1 MLEVTIATT
10 PDSAAIHR
18 WAEVFRAYDETNKRA
33 TAELLAKK
41 GRDLGIKLF
50 EGFRDV
56 QFGGDPKRRG
66 VAAAELAVRT
76 SSGRGTKV
84 RSALLARYQSA
95 RKDLGFSVR
104 SFGQAGRYATT
115 KAERA
120 EARRDGRAAR
130 KRRADLWR
138 KIVGAEI
145 ALRQSGIGVLA
156 ASFLMFRR
164 SQRWSISQ
172 DSYVRTGAHDFIP
185 NRTGRPLGSV
195 QVTDD
200 SMEIASYATGI
211 GQVEQ
216 RYGIV
221 DRALNASADDML
233 IYLRDRGALH
243 LVAALQGQTA
253 PAAT

>member
-1 MLEVTIATT
+1 MLEVSIATT

-18 WAEVFRAYDETNKRA
+18 WAEVFRAYDATNKRT

-50 EGFRDV
+50 EGFRAV
-56 QFGGDPKRRG
+56 QFGGDPKQRG
-66 VAAAELAVRT
+66 IARSELAARAAT
-76 SSGRGTKV
+76 GRGTKV
-84 RSALLARYQSA
+84 REALMQRYRSA
-95 RKDLGFSVR
+95 RRDLTFSVR
-104 SFGQAGRYATT
+104 SFGQGRRYATT
-115 KAERA
+115 AAERA

-130 KRRADLWR
+130 QRRADLWR

-156 ASFLMFRR
+156 ASFLMFRNR
-164 SQRWSISQ
+164 SSQ
-172 DSYVRTGAHDFIP
+172 ARGTYQTP

-195 QVTDD
+195 TVTDD

-211 GQVEQ
+211 GTVES

-233 IYLRDRGALH
+233 VYLRDRGALH

-253 PAAT
+253 PVAA

>member
-1 MLEVTIATT
+1 M
-10 PDSAAIHR
+10 
-18 WAEVFRAYDETNKRA
+18 
-33 TAELLAKK
+33 
-41 GRDLGIKLF
+41 
-50 EGFRDV
+50 

-66 VAAAELAVRT
+66 IAAAELAART

-156 ASFLMFRR
+156 ASFLMFRNR
-164 SQRWSISQ
+164 SSQ
-172 DSYVRTGAHDFIP
+172 ARGTYQTP
-185 NRTGRPLGSV
+185 NRTGRPLGFV
-195 QVTDD
+195 TVTDD

-211 GQVEQ
+211 GTVES

-233 IYLRDRGALH
+233 VYLRDREALA
-243 LVAALQGQTA
+243 LVAALEGKEA
-253 PAAT
+253 PAAA

>member
-1 MLEVTIATT
+1 MLAVTIATT

-66 VAAAELAVRT
+66 VAAAELAART
-76 SSGRGTKV
+76 SAGRGTKV

-115 KAERA
+115 KADLA
-120 EARRDGRAAR
+120 AARRDGRAAR

-156 ASFLMFRR
+156 ASFLMFRNR
-164 SQRWSISQ
+164 SSQ
-172 DSYVRTGAHDFIP
+172 ARGTYQTP
-185 NRTGRPLGSV
+185 NRTGRQLGSV
-195 QVTDD
+195 TVTDD
-200 SMEIASYATGI
+200 SIDIASYATGI
-211 GQVEQ
+211 GTVES

-233 IYLRDRGALH
+233 VYLRDRGALH

-253 PAAT
+253 PAAA

>member
-66 VAAAELAVRT
+66 IAKAELAART
-76 SSGRGTKV
+76 ASGRGTAV
-84 RSALLARYQSA
+84 REALLKRYQSA
-95 RKDLGFSVR
+95 RKYLGFSVR
-104 SFGQAGRYATT
+104 SFGQGARYATT

-156 ASFLMFRR
+156 ASFLMFRNR
-164 SQRWSISQ
+164 SSQ
-172 DSYVRTGAHDFIP
+172 ARGTYQVP

-200 SMEIASYATGI
+200 SMEIASYAAGI
-211 GQVEQ
+211 GTVES

-233 IYLRDRGALH
+233 VYLRDRGALH
-243 LVAALQGQTA
+243 LVAALQGQAA
-253 PAAT
+253 PAAA

>member
-1 MLEVTIATT
+1 MFEVTIATT

-18 WAEVFRAYDETNKRA
+18 WAEVFRAYDATNKRA
-33 TAELLAKK
+33 TAELIAKK

-66 VAAAELAVRT
+66 IAAAELAART
-76 SSGRGTKV
+76 SAGRGTKV

-156 ASFLMFRR
+156 ASFLMFRNR
-164 SQRWSISQ
+164 SSQ
-172 DSYVRTGAHDFIP
+172 VRGTYQTP

-195 QVTDD
+195 TVTDD
-200 SMEIASYATGI
+200 SIEIASYATGI
-211 GQVEQ
+211 GTVES

-221 DRALNASADDML
+221 DRALNASADDM
-233 IYLRDRGALH
+233 IVYLRDRGALH
-243 LVAALQGQTA
+243 IVAALQGQEDPVA
-253 PAAT
+253 S

>member
-18 WAEVFRAYDETNKRA
+18 WAEVFRAYDATNKRA
-33 TAELLAKK
+33 TSELIAKK

-66 VAAAELAVRT
+66 IANAELAART
-76 SSGRGTKV
+76 ASGRGTKV
-84 RSALLARYQSA
+84 RPELLARYRTA
-95 RKDLGFSVR
+95 RAQFGKEIR
-104 SFGQAGRYATT
+104 RYGQARR
-115 KAERA
+115 KARQSGTL
-120 EARRDGRAAR
+120 DQWSAAR
-130 KRRADLWR
+130 DQGNAIREKRRELWSS
-138 KIVGAEI
+138 IVGAEI

-156 ASFLMFRR
+156 ASFLMFRNR
-164 SQRWSISQ
+164 SSQ
-172 DSYVRTGAHDFIP
+172 ARGTYQVP

-195 QVTDD
+195 TVTDD
-200 SMEIASYATGI
+200 SIEIASYAAGI
-211 GQVEQ
+211 GTVES

-221 DRALNASADDML
+221 DRALNASAADML
-233 IYLRDRGALH
+233 VYLRDRGALH

-253 PAAT
+253 PAAA